1 MKVIKQ
7 HIKKAVLIYED
18 PDTGEG
24 RRVIFG
30 EASQVIA
37 LLVSQMPIIMERME
51 RIAKKKFKNPLDFIT
66 YYLGHKEAWAKLKDI
81 EASDDDKMELELI
94 YEVKKI

>member
-37 LLVSQMPIIMERME
+37 LLVSQMPIVMERME

-66 YYLGHKEAWAKLKDI
+66 YYLSHKEAWAKLKDI
-81 EASDDDKMELELI
+81 EASDDDKMELDLI